1 MGEEGWKQSSGEG
14 REEKQ
19 REVYLD
25 LSEAAVVKFNVAV
38 GTEFNSV
45 FRIIREVA
53 SRSIG
58 VNQRRHTKA
67 CRRARNKS
75 KYITLRK
82 SFRKI
87 PVWRNDPIGTFFA
100 L

>member
-1 MGEEGWKQSSGEG
+1 MPMGEERWKQSSSEG

-19 REVYLD
+19 REVISVYL
-25 LSEAAVVKFNVAV
+25 EAAVVKFNVAV

-58 VNQRRHTKA
+58 VN
-67 CRRARNKS
+67 
-75 KYITLRK
+75 
-82 SFRKI
+82 
-87 PVWRNDPIGTFFA
+87 
-100 L
+100 